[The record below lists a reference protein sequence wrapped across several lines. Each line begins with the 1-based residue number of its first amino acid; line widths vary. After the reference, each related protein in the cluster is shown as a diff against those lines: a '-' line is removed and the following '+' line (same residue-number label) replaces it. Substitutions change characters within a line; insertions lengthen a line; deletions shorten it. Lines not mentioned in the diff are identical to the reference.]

1 MSSTGSSFK
10 NQAATGVVG
19 SLVLESGSLNFLR
32 NMFVKDYE
40 DQGSL
45 NFGKGDI
52 PALDNW
58 DGVTCIDA
66 RERLLF
72 GNA

>member
-1 MSSTGSSFK
+1 
-10 NQAATGVVG
+10 
-19 SLVLESGSLNFLR
+19 
-32 NMFVKDYE
+32 MFVKDYE

-72 GNA
+72 GNGYSYGQLPLRIAEPKFDNYTLEMWVKPQSGY

>member
-1 MSSTGSSFK
+1 
-10 NQAATGVVG
+10 
-19 SLVLESGSLNFLR
+19 
-32 NMFVKDYE
+32 MFVKDYE
-40 DQGSL
+40 DQGSP

-52 PALDNW
+52 PALENW

-72 GNA
+72 GNALSHGQLPFRIAEPKIDNYTLEMWVKPQSGY